1 MKKLFSV
8 IALFIFFIS
17 STNLKVVVAEE
28 DITSSVTFIANV
40 PDGFS
45 SNIMINLYCSN
56 NTNIN
61 FSLSK
66 QNGYEYTVFMN
77 KGNYSL
83 DFVNIYN
90 DMNNEYTHNLN
101 QTLIVNE
108 QFQTIEFNIL
118 ENKVAKTDSNIEN
131 SVNMSKLT
139 IEKVIGIC
147 LGMIMVVRFLK
158 KIKWG

>member
-17 STNLKVVVAEE
+17 STNLKVVMAEE

-45 SNIMINLYCSN
+45 ANIMINLYCSN

-90 DMNNEYTHNLN
+90 DINNEYTHNLN

-118 ENKVAKTDSNIEN
+118 ENKVAKTDSNIKN
-131 SVNMSKLT
+131 SVNMSELT
-139 IEKVIGIC
+139 IEKIIGIC
-147 LGMIMVVRFLK
+147 LGMIMVARFLK

>member
-17 STNLKVVVAEE
+17 STNLKVVMAEE

-45 SNIMINLYCSN
+45 ANIMINLYCSN

-83 DFVNIYN
+83 DFVSIYN
-90 DMNNEYTHNLN
+90 DINNEYTHNLN

-118 ENKVAKTDSNIEN
+118 ENKVAKTDSNIKN
-131 SVNMSKLT
+131 SVNMSELT
-139 IEKVIGIC
+139 IEKIIGIC
-147 LGMIMVVRFLK
+147 LGVIMVARFLK
-158 KIKWG
+158 KIK

>member
-158 KIKWG
+158 KIK

>member
-17 STNLKVVVAEE
+17 STNLKVVMAEE

-83 DFVNIYN
+83 DFVSIYN
-90 DMNNEYTHNLN
+90 DINNEYTHNLN

-118 ENKVAKTDSNIEN
+118 ENKVAKTDSNIKN
-131 SVNMSKLT
+131 SVNMSELT
-139 IEKVIGIC
+139 IEKIIGIC
-147 LGMIMVVRFLK
+147 LGMIMVARFLK
-158 KIKWG
+158 KIK